1 MNLKKLL
8 PFLLLIPLL
17 IPTLVPNEYYV
28 HGILCRIL
36 IYSMVVCSLD
46 LIVGYIGD
54 VSIGHAALFAIGAY
68 TVAILTASPD
78 VNSDAAIT
86 WFPQVP
92 FFVALV
98 PAVLLS
104 AFAGFVL
111 AYPSLRTSGPYLA
124 IITIAYGLIVYTFI
138 NEQENWTNGTRGITV
153 HPLEIAG
160 VKFNNNNYFY
170 ILYIALVLVMFL
182 VNNVAKSFWGRAF
195 EAIKYSSIAAE
206 CSGIS
211 KSYYKIIG
219 FVLSAAIS
227 GLAGGFFLQLDSYV
241 APNTFSYNFSV
252 ELLIALILGGVRS
265 VWGNLIGVTMLI
277 LLPEVFTFMS
287 DYRLMIFGSIL
298 ILLLYFLPEGLAG
311 VIKNWWQKRNATDL
325 NETLK
330 QELAPHSLS
339 ESQLADT
346 TFIRKEIL
354 QTPEQAH
361 SDIALQTKDLTMRF
375 GGLTAVDGLS
385 INIKRGTVH
394 GLIGPNGSGKSTTV
408 NMLTGVYQPT
418 FGSVTMFGDDL
429 LKKETFQRS
438 KGGIAR
444 TFQNLQLFADLTVLE
459 NVMVGLHQSFKSSM
473 LASAFR
479 LPSAQKEETTAKI
492 RAYRLLQFVGIE
504 ELAFEQAK
512 NLSYGKAR
520 LLEIARALAASPQLL
535 LLDEPAAGLTSG
547 EIEEMSHIIEKIKAC
562 GLSILLIEHHMDM
575 VMSISDEVT
584 VLDFGKKIAEGTPYE
599 VQTNPRVIT
608 AYLGMG

>member
-8 PFLLLIPLL
+8 PFLLLVPLL

-36 IYSMVVCSLD
+36 IYSMLVCSLD
-46 LIVGYIGD
+46 LIVGYVGD
-54 VSIGHAALFAIGAY
+54 VSIGHASLFAIGAY

-92 FFVALV
+92 FFVALI
-98 PAVLLS
+98 PAVLLA

-138 NEQENWTNGTRGITV
+138 NEQETLTNGTRGITV

-170 ILYIALVLVMFL
+170 ILYIALVLVMFIA
-182 VNNVAKSFWGRAF
+182 NNVAKSFWGRAF

-211 KSYYKIIG
+211 KSYYKIVG

-277 LLPEVFTFMS
+277 VLPEAFTFLS

-298 ILLLYFLPEGLAG
+298 IVLLYFLPEGLAG
-311 VIKNWWQKRNATDL
+311 IIKKWWQKRNATDL
-325 NETLK
+325 NEAARQQL
-330 QELAPHSLS
+330 EPHKLS
-339 ESQLADT
+339 AVQLSDPN
-346 TFIRKEIL
+346 FIRKDLL
-354 QTPEQAH
+354 QIAENAH
-361 SDIALQTKDLTMRF
+361 SDIALQTKDLTMQF

-385 INIKRGTVH
+385 LNIKRGTIH

-418 FGSVTMFGDDL
+418 LGSVTMFGDDL

-444 TFQNLQLFADLTVLE
+444 TFQNLQLFSDLTVIE

-479 LPSAQKEETTAKI
+479 LPSAQKEEETAKI

-547 EIEEMSHIIEKIKAC
+547 EIEEMSHIIEKIKSC

-575 VMSISDEVT
+575 VMSLSDEVT
-584 VLDFGKKIAEGTPYE
+584 VLDFGKTIAEGTPDE
-599 VQTNPRVIT
+599 VQNNARVIT
-608 AYLGMG
+608 AYLGVG

>member
-1 MNLKKLL
+1 
-8 PFLLLIPLL
+8 
-17 IPTLVPNEYYV
+17 
-28 HGILCRIL
+28 
-36 IYSMVVCSLD
+36 
-46 LIVGYIGD
+46 
-54 VSIGHAALFAIGAY
+54 
-68 TVAILTASPD
+68 
-78 VNSDAAIT
+78 
-86 WFPQVP
+86 
-92 FFVALV
+92 
-98 PAVLLS
+98 
-104 AFAGFVL
+104 
-111 AYPSLRTSGPYLA
+111 
-124 IITIAYGLIVYTFI
+124 
-138 NEQENWTNGTRGITV
+138 
-153 HPLEIAG
+153 
-160 VKFNNNNYFY
+160 
-170 ILYIALVLVMFL
+170 
-182 VNNVAKSFWGRAF
+182 
-195 EAIKYSSIAAE
+195 
-206 CSGIS
+206 
-211 KSYYKIIG
+211 
-219 FVLSAAIS
+219 VLSAAIS

-277 LLPEVFTFMS
+277 VLPEAFTFLS

-311 VIKNWWQKRNATDL
+311 VIKKWWQKRNASDL
-325 NETLK
+325 HEVTK
-330 QELAPHSLS
+330 Q
-339 ESQLADT
+339 QLASHKLSDAQLSDT
-346 TFIRKEIL
+346 NFIRKDIL
-354 QTPEQAH
+354 QIAENAH

-385 INIKRGTVH
+385 LNIKRGTIH

-418 FGSVTMFGDDL
+418 LGSVTMFGDDL

-444 TFQNLQLFADLTVLE
+444 TFQNLQLFSDLTVLE
-459 NVMVGLHQSFKSSM
+459 NVMVGLHQSYKSSL
-473 LASAFR
+473 LAAAFR

-547 EIEEMSHIIEKIKAC
+547 EIEEMSHIIEKIKSC

-584 VLDFGKKIAEGTPYE
+584 VLDFGKTIAEGTPDE
-599 VQTNPRVIT
+599 VQNNARVIT
-608 AYLGMG
+608 AYLGVG